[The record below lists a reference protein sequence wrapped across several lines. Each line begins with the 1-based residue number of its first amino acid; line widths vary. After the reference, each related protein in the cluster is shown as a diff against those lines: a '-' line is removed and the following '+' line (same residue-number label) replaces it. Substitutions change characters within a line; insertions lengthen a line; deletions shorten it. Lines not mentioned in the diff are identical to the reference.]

1 MIFIKK
7 INAKTS
13 HYKRYQMEIGYA
25 TQPFGT
31 IRMILIMMQRFVLPR
46 NSNVMKGIIVDVS
59 RIVI

>member
-25 TQPFGT
+25 TQLFGT
-31 IRMILIMMQRFVLPR
+31 IRMIPIMMQRFVLAR
-46 NSNVMKGIIVDVS
+46 NLNAMKGINVDVS
-59 RIVI
+59 